1 MHASVAVLCG
11 RAWKAALLRRQLKGV
26 ARIINKKFKSEA
38 EEAEWWDNHREMV
51 SREFVKAGKRGELKR
66 TTHAELQ
73 ERLAARPVTIRLAE
87 ADIALAR
94 KQAGRK
100 GLPYQTYIRSLL
112 HETLAKRERKMG

>member
-1 MHASVAVLCG
+1 MGFDG
-11 RAWKAALLRRQLKGV
+11 RRSGGVCIAKTGKDELKNV
-26 ARIINKKFKSEA
+26 ARIINKKFKSET

-51 SREFVKAGKRGELKR
+51 SREFVKAGKRGELKL
-66 TTHAELQ
+66 TTHAELK

-94 KQAGRK
+94 KQADRK

-112 HETLAKRERKMG
+112 HETLADRERKLR